1 MPNRIKM
8 AAVQTEPRLMETG
21 ENLRSILHA
30 AREAADNHADLIVF
44 PECSL
49 TGYVFSSRQEALP
62 FAETIPGPSTEK
74 LVCLCR
80 ELRVYV
86 IFGLLEKE
94 SDKLFNAAAL
104 LGPQGLIGKYRKN
117 HLPFLGVDRF
127 VDIGDQPFRVH
138 GTPAGNIGLHICYD
152 IAFPE
157 SSRVLAL
164 LGADVLALP
173 ANFPQG
179 RGEKF
184 ITYVVSARAIENRV
198 HVVSANR
205 VGSERGASFAGLSK
219 IVDASGETLS
229 LASPD
234 REEIIYGEVSL
245 ESARQKHLDIIPDEY
260 EVDYVQD
267 RRPELY
273 GVITQTTRD
282 VELPGEQ

>member
-1 MPNRIKM
+1 MPDRIKI
-8 AAVQTEPRLMETG
+8 AAAQVEPKLMKTS

-30 AREAADNHADLIVF
+30 TKKAANNHADLIVF

-49 TGYVFSSRQEALP
+49 TGYIFSSRQEALP

-74 LVCLCR
+74 LVYLCQK
-80 ELRVYV
+80 LKVYV
-86 IFGLLEKE
+86 IFGLLERAN
-94 SDKLFNAAAL
+94 DKLFNAAVF

-138 GTPAGNIGLHICYD
+138 RTPIGNIGLHICYD

-164 LGADVLALP
+164 LGADILALP
-173 ANFPQG
+173 TNFPQG

-205 VGSERGASFAGLSK
+205 VGSERGISFAGLSK
-219 IVDASGETLS
+219 IVDASVEILS

-234 REEIIYGEVSL
+234 KEEIIYGEVSL
-245 ESARQKHLDIIPDEY
+245 ESAREKHLTIIPGEY

-273 GVITQTTRD
+273 GVITQTIHD
-282 VELPGEQ
+282 VQLPGK